1 MCTNDAEGLLS
12 ESARQGAIQA
22 LQEKNQD
29 SNTGKTPGNTNQ
41 KTQQN
46 TQLAQPPI
54 LPSKYVIRPQIH
66 PLSIDTSNL
75 TQQHKNNKI
84 QNQEQQDNAEIYS
97 GESHQEQQ
105 NKSRFNTTIKTK
117 KKTEKKVEKRKS
129 PTQQTQSE
137 EAQQAD
143 ENNFAAEQNQSYANK
158 EGCKILNKITTQ
170 NCIRKSDSVVQEA
183 IQNDSDNTQN
193 NNEDSIQDD
202 EQDNTTQPCQKYTE
216 YWYSNQKSG
225 SFEINAVAGY
235 QYNVWRN
242 IYIGC
247 EIEGGPGFN
256 FINNFKLDSKTENTS
271 QDINLQ
277 SDVAYGYVTPK
288 FTLQVSKFII
298 KVGPRLQF
306 ISLYYKDN
314 QIDIFNISLQ
324 VDILA
329 EIIKEISAGIKV
341 VWSPMNGSRIISNSK
356 KDNLECKCGDISVL
370 ICLNGQYKHKSGCYF
385 GSSISAGWKASKVNL
400 GINNKQQ
407 NNTAP
412 TIILT

>member
-1 MCTNDAEGLLS
+1 M
-12 ESARQGAIQA
+12 
-22 LQEKNQD
+22 
-29 SNTGKTPGNTNQ
+29 Q
-41 KTQQN
+41 KTNASSFTSTQTQPCANKAGCQPLNKTFTLEHVIDNKSVAQDKTRKDEQN
-46 TQLAQPPI
+46 TQ
-54 LPSKYVIRPQIH
+54 S
-66 PLSIDTSNL
+66 
-75 TQQHKNNKI
+75 
-84 QNQEQQDNAEIYS
+84 
-97 GESHQEQQ
+97 
-105 NKSRFNTTIKTK
+105 
-117 KKTEKKVEKRKS
+117 
-129 PTQQTQSE
+129 
-137 EAQQAD
+137 
-143 ENNFAAEQNQSYANK
+143 
-158 EGCKILNKITTQ
+158 
-170 NCIRKSDSVVQEA
+170 
-183 IQNDSDNTQN
+183 
-193 NNEDSIQDD
+193 NNEDNNNK
-202 EQDNTTQPCQKYTE
+202 EQDSTIQPCQQYPE

>member
-1 MCTNDAEGLLS
+1 M
-12 ESARQGAIQA
+12 
-22 LQEKNQD
+22 
-29 SNTGKTPGNTNQ
+29 
-41 KTQQN
+41 
-46 TQLAQPPI
+46 
-54 LPSKYVIRPQIH
+54 
-66 PLSIDTSNL
+66 
-75 TQQHKNNKI
+75 
-84 QNQEQQDNAEIYS
+84 
-97 GESHQEQQ
+97 
-105 NKSRFNTTIKTK
+105 
-117 KKTEKKVEKRKS
+117 
-129 PTQQTQSE
+129 
-137 EAQQAD
+137 
-143 ENNFAAEQNQSYANK
+143 
-158 EGCKILNKITTQ
+158 
-170 NCIRKSDSVVQEA
+170 
-183 IQNDSDNTQN
+183 
-193 NNEDSIQDD
+193 
-202 EQDNTTQPCQKYTE
+202 
-216 YWYSNQKSG
+216 
-225 SFEINAVAGY
+225 
-235 QYNVWRN
+235 
-242 IYIGC
+242 
-247 EIEGGPGFN
+247 
-256 FINNFKLDSKTENTS
+256 
-271 QDINLQ
+271 Q